1 MYQKKTFLLACL
13 AVLPLLGTGC
23 KTSNFTFQFND
34 RRIEV
39 EKFTQASLPRG
50 LKVSYFDGKFMMLD
64 GRESIK
70 INGKELT
77 VNASKISFGTFTG
90 NVGSNQKIV
99 ITKENSLLIV
109 DTQSGSGSKS
119 WWQFW
124 R

>member
-1 MYQKKTFLLACL
+1 MYQKRTILLACL

-23 KTSNFTFQFND
+23 MTSKFTFQFND

-39 EKFTQASLPRG
+39 EKFTQGSIPRG
-50 LKVSYFDGKFMMLD
+50 LKVSFFDGRFMMLD
-64 GRESIK
+64 GREAIK
-70 INGKELT
+70 INGKDLT
-77 VNASKISFGTFTG
+77 VNDSRISFGEFTG

-109 DTQSGSGSKS
+109 DQESQNQSKS